1 MPSEASQAAAWDR
14 RAGMSMDCAGVPPVA
29 GRRRRQSVTTAALSD
44 PDVHAHHEAKEGLR
58 SGRSAGDVAMRGA
71 SATRDQEAS
80 SGQLMGPLGGF
91 DAATMRFDGAWLRRA
106 ILARGWTIPEFAE
119 AARPPLSVETVYNAL
134 RGRTLSQ
141 HTVLRMYAALRLR
154 QPIAVVE

>member
-1 MPSEASQAAAWDR
+1 MANETSQEAARDWR
-14 RAGMSMDCAGVPPVA
+14 TGMSMDCAGVPPVA
-29 GRRRRQSVTTAALSD
+29 GRRRRQSVTTAALSESG
-44 PDVHAHHEAKEGLR
+44 VGAQHAEKEGLR
-58 SGRSAGDVAMRGA
+58 SGRSARDVSTREA
-71 SATRDQEAS
+71 SAARDGEAS
-80 SGQLMGPLGGF
+80 SGQPMGPLGGF

-154 QPIAVVE
+154 QPIAVVQ